1 MTAPRYSLVISGLLA
16 IFLLAAISF
25 AVLAGEHP
33 IKNKLVDAANPVL
46 RQSAAS
52 IEDRDE
58 ATLEL
63 LKEMAD
69 YLDDSITPKGGMA
82 LPQVGVSLRG
92 FVVMIDDEPVIM
104 INPEIELQG
113 DKVASLEGCM
123 SIPNTFGY
131 VFRHDLVYVQYTD
144 ENWEEQ
150 EILLE
155 DLEAFAAQHE
165 TDHLNGILISDN
177 FLPNK
182 YNDPEKSRPML
193 D

>member
-1 MTAPRYSLVISGLLA
+1 MTAPRYLLVISGLIA

-33 IKNKLVDAANPVL
+33 IKNKLVDSANPVL
-46 RQSAAS
+46 RQSAAP
-52 IEDRDE
+52 IEDGDE
-58 ATLEL
+58 ATLKL

-92 FVVMIDDEPVIM
+92 FIVMIDDEPVIM
-104 INPEIELQG
+104 INPKIELQG

-182 YNDPEKSRPML
+182 YNDPEKGRPML